1 MRHIIPLN
9 YGWKYSESFCEAFLE
24 RDCNEEGFEEVD
36 LPHTNKELPYNCFD
50 EADYQFVSCYRR
62 HLEIPA
68 KHHGKRIL
76 IDFEGVMSYAEVY
89 VNGHPVGEHKG
100 GYTPFSIDITDRIEF
115 GEDNVLAV
123 KVDSTERPD
132 IPPFGNVVDY
142 LTYGGIYR
150 EVNLRIAN
158 PVYIENAFISPTRV
172 LEPAKGLSAKVFLRN
187 PLRQSASVEVGIVL
201 KDGDIVL
208 SERRKAVTVQESERS
223 VVQLDVEG
231 ISGVELWDPDDP
243 KLYTCQVLLCDSTRV
258 PDSGGVPGSFG
269 VPGSSRI
276 SDSNQAS
283 GSSVASDTLNVLD
296 DFTARIGFRDAQVR
310 PDGFFLNGK
319 RVQLR
324 GLNRHQSFPYVGYAM
339 PKRVQRRDAE
349 ILKYELNLNAVR
361 TSHYPQS
368 RHFLDWCDEIGLL
381 VFEEIPGWQ
390 HIGDSQWKQVACQ
403 ELSAMIQRD
412 WNHPSIFLWGVRI
425 NESRDDHDFYSE
437 TNRIAHE
444 LDPTRQTG
452 GVRWIEGSELLEDV
466 YTMNDFI
473 HSGGEAVLRDPAK
486 VTGRAEPVPYI
497 VTEFNGHMY
506 PTKRFD
512 QEERLIEQAM
522 RHIRVQNA
530 AASHPGISGAFGWCA
545 FDYNTHHQFGSGDR
559 ICYHGVM
566 DMFRI
571 PKFAAHAYGSQG
583 DPRDRVVLES
593 ATLWARGERSIGG
606 VIPLVIFTNCDY
618 VELYADGAFLGRF
631 HPAADQFP
639 ALPHPPVIIRENP
652 KQFGEWGFRWPD
664 GEIVGFVN
672 GRQAA
677 RKAFAGNSVVT
688 RLEAVADSQVLVPG
702 ETYDATRVVYRVVDQ
717 VGNLTPYINEAIR
730 LHIDGPGRIIGPDN
744 PALIGGC
751 IAVWVRTTGR
761 PGDQPG
767 GQPGEIRLTACSS
780 RFSPV
785 ETRIEVRP

>member
-1 MRHIIPLN
+1 MRHVIPLN

-24 RDCNEEGFEEVD
+24 KDFADEGFEEVD

-50 EADYQFVSCYRR
+50 EADYQFVSCYRK
-62 HLEIPA
+62 HFEVPA
-68 KHHGKRIL
+68 HCRGKRIL
-76 IDFEGVMSYAEVY
+76 ADFEGVMCYAEVY
-89 VNGHPVGEHKG
+89 VNGHLVGEHKG
-100 GYTPFSIDITDRIEF
+100 GYTPFSFDITDWVEF
-115 GEDNVLAV
+115 GAGNVLAV

-132 IPPFGNVVDY
+132 IPPFGYVVDY

-150 EVNLRIAN
+150 EVSLRIVS

-172 LEPAKGLSAKVFLRN
+172 LEPTKGLSAKVFLRN
-187 PLRQSASVEVGIVL
+187 PLRQSGNVEIGIVL
-201 KDGDIVL
+201 KDGDTIL
-208 SERRKAVTVQESERS
+208 AEQRKAVSVQESERS
-223 VVQLDVEG
+223 VVELAVEG
-231 ISGVELWDPDDP
+231 ISGVELWDLDNP
-243 KLYTCQVLLCDSTRV
+243 KLYSCQVLLYGGSEA
-258 PDSGGVPGSFG
+258 PDS
-269 VPGSSRI
+269 SSAR
-276 SDSNQAS
+276 
-283 GSSVASDTLNVLD
+283 GTGNVLD
-296 DFTARIGFRDAQVR
+296 DFTARIGFREAKVK

-349 ILKYELNLNAVR
+349 ILKNELGLNAVR

-368 RHFLDWCDEIGLL
+368 RHFLDRCDEIGLL
-381 VFEEIPGWQ
+381 VFEELPGWQ

-403 ELSAMIQRD
+403 DLSAMIQRD

-425 NESRDDHDFYSE
+425 NESRDDHDFYTE

-452 GVRWIEGSELLEDV
+452 GVRWMERSELLEDV

-473 HSGGEAVLRDPAK
+473 HSGGEAVLRDPVR
-486 VTGRAEPVPYI
+486 VTGGPEPVPYI

-530 AASHPGISGAFGWCA
+530 AASNPHISGAFGWCA
-545 FDYNTHHQFGSGDR
+545 FDYNTHHEFGSGDR

-571 PKFAAHAYGSQG
+571 PKFAAYAYSSQA
-583 DPRDRVVLES
+583 DPRDRVVLEP
-593 ATLWARGERSIGG
+593 ATHWARGERSIGG
-606 VIPLVIFTNCDY
+606 VFPLVIFTNCDY
-618 VELYADGAFLGRF
+618 VELFVYGTLIGRF
-631 HPAADQFP
+631 YPASDEFP

-652 KQFGEWGFRWPD
+652 KQFGEWGFRWPG
-664 GEIVGFVN
+664 GEVVGFVS
-672 GRQAA
+672 GREVA
-677 RKAFAGNSVVT
+677 RKVFAGNPVAT
-688 RLEAVADSQVLVPG
+688 RLEAIADSDVLVPG

-717 VGNLTPYINEAIR
+717 AGNVTPYINEAIR
-730 LHIDGPGRIIGPDN
+730 LHIDGPGRIVGPDN
-744 PALIGGC
+744 PVLIGGC
-751 IAVWVRTTGR
+751 VAVWVRTTSR
-761 PGDQPG
+761 PGG
-767 GQPGEIRLTACSS
+767 RTGQPADQSGVVRLTACSS
-780 RFSPV
+780 RFAPV
-785 ETRIEVRP
+785 ETRIEVRL

>member
-1 MRHIIPLN
+1 MRHVIPLN

-24 RDCNEEGFEEVD
+24 RDFDEEGFEEVD

-50 EADYQFVSCYRR
+50 EADYQFVSCYRK

-68 KHHGKRIL
+68 HHRGKRIL
-76 IDFEGVMSYAEVY
+76 IDFEGVMCYAEVY
-89 VNGHPVGEHKG
+89 VNGHLAGEHKG
-100 GYTPFSIDITDRIEF
+100 GYTPFSIDITDWVEF
-115 GEDNVLAV
+115 GGDNVLAV
-123 KVDSTERPD
+123 KVDSTERSD

-150 EVNLRIAN
+150 EVGLRIVN

-172 LEPAKGLSAKVFLRN
+172 LEQARGLSAKVFLRN
-187 PLRQSASVEVGIVL
+187 PLRQGASVEMGIVL
-201 KDGDIVL
+201 RDGDTVL
-208 SERRKAVTVQESERS
+208 AEQRKAVTVQESERS
-223 VVQLDVEG
+223 VVELGVEG
-231 ISGVELWDPDDP
+231 ISGVELWDLDNP
-243 KLYTCQVLLCDSTRV
+243 KLYSCQVLLYEG
-258 PDSGGVPGSFG
+258 GGVHDGGDAPVSNRVCYSGQGPDGGLAPGNG
-269 VPGSSRI
+269 RAHGS
-276 SDSNQAS
+276 A
-283 GSSVASDTLNVLD
+283 VLD
-296 DFTARIGFRDAQVR
+296 EVEYRIGFREAQVR

-349 ILKYELNLNAVR
+349 ILKNELSLNAVR

-368 RHFLDWCDEIGLL
+368 RHFLDRCDEIGLL
-381 VFEEIPGWQ
+381 VFEELPGWQ
-390 HIGDSQWKQVACQ
+390 HIGDSEWKQVACQ
-403 ELSAMIQRD
+403 ELSAMIRRD
-412 WNHPSIFLWGVRI
+412 WNRPSIFLWGVRI
-425 NESRDDHDFYSE
+425 NESPDDHDFYTE
-437 TNRIAHE
+437 TNRIARE

-452 GVRWIEGSELLEDV
+452 GVRWMERGELLEDV

-473 HSGGEAVLRDPAK
+473 HSGGEAVLRDPVK
-486 VTGRAEPVPYI
+486 VTGGPEPVPYI

-530 AASHPGISGAFGWCA
+530 AASHAHISGAFGWCA
-545 FDYNTHHQFGSGDR
+545 FDYNTHHEFGSGDR

-571 PKFAAHAYGSQG
+571 PKFAAYAYGSQG
-583 DPRDRVVLES
+583 DPRDRVVLEA

-606 VIPLVIFTNCDY
+606 VIPLVIFTNCDH
-618 VELYADGAFLGRF
+618 VEFYADGTLVGRF
-631 HPAADQFP
+631 YPASDEFP

-672 GRQAA
+672 GQQVA
-677 RKAFAGNSVVT
+677 RKAFAGNPVAT
-688 RLEAVADSQVLVPG
+688 RLEAVADSELLVPG
-702 ETYDATRVVYRVVDQ
+702 ETYDVTRVVYRVVDQ

-744 PALIGGC
+744 PVLIGGC
-751 IAVWVRTTGR
+751 IAIWVRTTGR
-761 PGDQPG
+761 PGD
-767 GQPGEIRLTACSS
+767 QPGEIRLTACSS

-785 ETRIEVRP
+785 ETRIKVRSY